1 MMAMMSYGMIVLTTR
16 RFNDLV
22 GLGYEGYPTLLAL
35 ALYAWHSRHSKG
47 RDARFILYDILV
59 GSKWFKS
66 RVVTNIIS
74 ILDSLGYLEFKCQTP
89 IWKPLGWRNCPKD
102 WVVTVRGYE
111 RLQELLSNINL
122 TLDDMLKQPD
132 PFEVKKLID
141 GRIRAI
147 YREHWE
153 RIRHYMEVVEREGV
167 L

>member
-1 MMAMMSYGMIVLTTR
+1 MIVLTTR

-66 RVVTNIIS
+66 RVAGNIIS
-74 ILDSLGYLEFKCQTP
+74 ILDSLGYLEFNCQTP
-89 IWKPLGWRNCPKD
+89 TWRPLGWRRCPRD
-102 WVVTVRGYE
+102 WRVTIRGYE
-111 RLQELLSNINL
+111 RLGELLSNLNL
-122 TLDDMLKQPD
+122 TLDDILKQPS
-132 PFEVKKLID
+132 PLEVKKLID

-153 RIRHYMEVVEREGV
+153 RVRRYEEYVSREVG